1 MKIIELDSVNSTN
14 EYIKNLD
21 GTDIIVCAKSQT
33 GGKGTKGRSFSSSE
47 GGLYISLLRRPENF
61 KADKAFKIMINAS
74 VAVCETLK
82 NFGVN
87 PVIKWANDVLI
98 NGKKICGTLI
108 ENTISNNFI
117 TNYIVGIG
125 ININNVLPAEIED
138 IATSLKTET
147 GKTFS
152 VEDVKGK
159 LIENLQK
166 EYSVNKYKSYINW
179 FDKKV
184 KLLIDG
190 KEIFAVAKDVDET
203 GRLTCEIDGEIKK
216 ISSAEV
222 SLRI

>member
-14 EYIKNLD
+14 EYIKNLND
-21 GTDIIVCAKSQT
+21 NDIIVCAKSQT
-33 GGKGTKGRSFSSSE
+33 GGKGTKGRSFISSA
-47 GGLYISLLRRPENF
+47 GGLYISVKRSPENF

-87 PVIKWANDVLI
+87 PVIRWANDVLV

-117 TNYIVGIG
+117 ASYIVGMG
-125 ININNVLPAEIED
+125 ININNALPSEIED

-159 LIENLQK
+159 LVENLQK

-190 KEIFAVAKDVDET
+190 KEIFAVAKDVDES
-203 GRLTCEIDGEIKK
+203 GRLICEIDGKIKK

>member
-21 GTDIIVCAKSQT
+21 GTDIIVCAKRQT
-33 GGKGTKGRSFSSSE
+33 GGKGTKGRSFSSFE
-47 GGLYISLLRRPENF
+47 GGLYISLLRRPEKF

-82 NFGVN
+82 SFGVN

-108 ENTISNNFI
+108 ENTVSSNLI
-117 TNYIVGIG
+117 TCYIVGMG
-125 ININNVLPAEIED
+125 ININNALPAEIED
-138 IATSLKTET
+138 IATSLKKET
-147 GKTFS
+147 GKAFS
-152 VEDVKGK
+152 VEDVKSK
-159 LIENLQK
+159 LCENLQK
-166 EYSVNKYKSYINW
+166 EYSVNRYKSYINW